1 MWGPQVERSR
11 LDGAPTCDRETGRHG
26 AVQTCHGSAVGW
38 LGRGTGR
45 GPEVVRSVPG
55 LDSCCG
61 NNNLV
66 TVRLISCDSS
76 PSCTWR
82 RVIALCLELSVVI
95 EMTIDQLSVYCG

>member
-1 MWGPQVERSR
+1 VWGPQVERSR

-26 AVQTCHGSAVGW
+26 AAQTCHGSAVGW

-45 GPEVVRSVPG
+45 GPEVLRSVPG
-55 LDSCCG
+55 PCG

-66 TVRLISCDSS
+66 TVHLISCDSS
-76 PSCTWR
+76 TSSMWR

-95 EMTIDQLSVYCG
+95 EMTIDQLSVCCG